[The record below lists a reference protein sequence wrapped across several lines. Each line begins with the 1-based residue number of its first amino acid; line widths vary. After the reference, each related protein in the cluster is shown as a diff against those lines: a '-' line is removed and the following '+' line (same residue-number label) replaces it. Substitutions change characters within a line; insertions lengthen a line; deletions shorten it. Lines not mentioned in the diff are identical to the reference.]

1 MIRYAHTGSKRID
14 AAGKNQAP
22 GTRASMVPAHRPCP
36 GGWLNRPVKAS
47 ERGSA
52 LLRVLVGMIWL
63 AVIALAVALGWKLSR
78 DSFAGPTPTPPAES
92 PTPAANVVKTANSGV
107 DNAQRR
113 EVLKRIDAMPNVTAA
128 NKEHLYVYVDR
139 AQKIKRVL
147 NVSFE
152 RGKTKLGEAAIK
164 KLVEESRHA
173 EFANEAHDPAVVF
186 VVLGFADKK
195 GNEKGNEKTN
205 LQVSLDRAENVTE
218 VLRKHC
224 GLLNIIQTVP
234 MGVSDLFNPQDPT
247 GNRVVEVWA
256 VLP

>member
-1 MIRYAHTGSKRID
+1 M
-14 AAGKNQAP
+14 
-22 GTRASMVPAHRPCP
+22 
-36 GGWLNRPVKAS
+36 
-47 ERGSA
+47 
-52 LLRVLVGMIWL
+52 
-63 AVIALAVALGWKLSR
+63 GWKLSQGTA
-78 DSFAGPTPTPPAES
+78 SVPATPVPVPETPA
-92 PTPAANVVKTANSGV
+92 PAANVVKAANSGV
-107 DNAQRR
+107 DAAQRQ

-147 NVSFE
+147 NVNFE
-152 RGKTKLGEAAIK
+152 RGKTKLSEAGIK
-164 KLVEESRHA
+164 KIVEESRLP
-173 EFANEAHDPAVVF
+173 EFASQAHDPAVVF

-195 GNEKGNEKTN
+195 GTEKTN
-205 LQVSLDRAENVTE
+205 VQMSLDRAEHVTD

-224 GLLNIIQTVP
+224 GMLNIIQTVP